1 MRLFGRVSSWCVYLN
16 RKKWQGLG
24 AIKVVDIHPTSIICS
39 NFFVNDDKNSI
50 NDANC
55 DRYVEEAT
63 REFRALQRCANGWA
77 LPVQAVS

>member
-1 MRLFGRVSSWCVYLN
+1 MCVPQSEEVAGS
-16 RKKWQGLG
+16 RRD
-24 AIKVVDIHPTSIICS
+24 KVVDINSTFIICS
-39 NFFVNDDKNSI
+39 DFFVNDDKNSI

-77 LPVQAVS
+77 LPVQSVS